1 MKVAIDDL
9 DDDFYKGGKVFL
21 RVDFNVTEKIFVGAE
36 AHWNWV
42 DRSNGSYGT
51 YGGRV

>member
-21 RVDFNVTEKIFVGAE
+21 RVDFNVPIEKGNLKEYYRIRRAIKTKVLIAQ
-36 AHWNWV
+36 
-42 DRSNGSYGT
+42 
-51 YGGRV
+51 